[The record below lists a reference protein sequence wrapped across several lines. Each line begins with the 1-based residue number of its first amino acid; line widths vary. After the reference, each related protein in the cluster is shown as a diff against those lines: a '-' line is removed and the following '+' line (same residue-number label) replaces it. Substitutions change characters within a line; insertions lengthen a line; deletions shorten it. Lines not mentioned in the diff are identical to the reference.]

1 MNKHDENILALLRQG
16 GDYVSGE
23 AICKHLAVT
32 RAAVWKHVNALRE
45 AGYEI
50 ESSRGN
56 GYRLAGVPD
65 IPYACE
71 VSRAL
76 TTVALGREFDYTPST
91 ASTNARMI
99 TRAEAGAPHG
109 AVLVADHQTAGRGR
123 LTRQWFSP
131 PGVNLYFSLLLRPAV
146 QPMLAPQI
154 SLVAGLALA
163 RAVEHIRPDL
173 APKVK
178 WPNDVFLD
186 GLKLSGI
193 LCDMRAEADR
203 VHYLVVGVGINVNVD
218 LTAFPEE
225 LIGKATSLKNAA
237 GGPVSRA
244 EVLAAFLNEM
254 EVCFEEW
261 ETEGLGPLI
270 PALEERSYQRGMRV
284 TIESGAD
291 SFSGIALGFSPNGG
305 LLVDTG
311 GERPRE
317 VICGDVLPV
326 HDA

>member
-1 MNKHDENILALLRQG
+1 MNKNDTKILDLLRSG

-23 AICKHLAVT
+23 GICKQLSIT
-32 RAAVWKHVNALRE
+32 RAAVWKHVKALQA

-71 VSRAL
+71 VSRLL
-76 TTVALGREFDYTPST
+76 TTVALGRDFDYTPST
-91 ASTNARMI
+91 ASTNANMI

-123 LTRQWFSP
+123 MTRQWFSP

-173 APKVK
+173 APQVK

-203 VHYLVVGVGINVNVD
+203 VHYLVIGVGINVNVD
-218 LTAFPEE
+218 LAAFPDE
-225 LIGKATSLKNAA
+225 LIGKVNSLKHAA
-237 GGPVSRA
+237 GEPVPRA

-254 EVCFEEW
+254 EMCFEEW
-261 ETEGLGPLI
+261 ETEGLAALI
-270 PALEERSYQRGMRV
+270 PDLEKRSYQRGMTV
-284 TIESGAD
+284 TIESGAE
-291 SFSGIALGFSPNGG
+291 SFSGIALGFSPHGG
-305 LLVDTG
+305 LLVDDG

-326 HDA
+326 HDR